1 MPHHVSPRAAA
12 IARRTLS
19 TLVLALGSM
28 ALVPARAALAQGGGT
43 SAAGMSAADH
53 VAAGD
58 RDYDR
63 HVPATALAHYE
74 AALRVEPRRYDA
86 LWKASRAA
94 IDLGEAAT
102 GDRQRQLYRLG
113 EGYARR
119 ATESE
124 PRDAEGHFALAR
136 ALGRMALS
144 VGSRER
150 VGYAKDIRA
159 AALRALELNPAHP
172 GALHVMG
179 MWNAEVMRL
188 NGITRMLAKNFLG
201 GQVFGT
207 ASWAEAQR
215 YLEEAVRVDPEHIT
229 HRLDLGLVYRD
240 VGRTAKAR
248 EMLES
253 VLRGR
258 ELEPNDARYKRE
270 AAAAL
275 KKL

>member
-1 MPHHVSPRAAA
+1 MSSFVPLPR
-12 IARRTLS
+12 
-19 TLVLALGSM
+19 
-28 ALVPARAALAQGGGT
+28 PARLAVALLLGLAVATPVQRALAQGG
-43 SAAGMSAADH
+43 AAPAAAAMSAADH

-63 HVPATALAHYE
+63 HAAAPALAHYE
-74 AALRVEPRRYDA
+74 AALRTEPRRYDA

-94 IDLGEAAT
+94 VDLGEASS
-102 GDRQRQLYRLG
+102 GDRQKQLYKLG
-113 EGYARR
+113 ESYARR
-119 ATESE
+119 AAEVDS
-124 PRDAEGHFALAR
+124 RDAEAHFALAR
-136 ALGRMALS
+136 ALGRIALS

-150 VGYAKDIRA
+150 VGFAKEIRA
-159 AALRALELNPAHP
+159 EALRALELNPAHP

-188 NGITRMLAKNFLG
+188 NGFARMLAKNFLG
-201 GQVFGT
+201 GEVFGT

-215 YLEEAVRVDPEHIT
+215 YLEEAVRVDPDHIT

-240 VGRTAKAR
+240 VDKKAKAR

-253 VLRGR
+253 VVRGR
-258 ELEPNDARYKRE
+258 ELEPNDPRYKRE
-270 AAAAL
+270 AAEAL